1 MNETFRIGDLA
12 ERTGVKVVTIRYYE
26 QAGLLP
32 ECERTTANYRVYAQ
46 EHLERLRFVR
56 RCRDLGFS
64 LEQIKNM
71 LLLSAAESPTCVDVC
86 KVATDHLREVE
97 SKIADLRRLA
107 SELRR
112 LRSSCSGKRLS
123 RECRIIAALA
133 QNRSED

>member
-1 MNETFRIGDLA
+1 MNATFRIGDLA
-12 ERTGVKVVTIRYYE
+12 KRTGVKVVTIRYYE

-32 ECERTTANYRVYAQ
+32 VCERTNGNYRLYTQ
-46 EHLERLRFVR
+46 EHLARLHFVR

-64 LEQIKNM
+64 LKQIKDM
-71 LLLSAAESPTCVDVC
+71 LLLSTTESPTCAEVC
-86 KVATDHLREVE
+86 NVAAGHLKEVE

-112 LRSSCSGKRLS
+112 LRLSCNGKRSS

-133 QNRSED
+133 QS

>member
-1 MNETFRIGDLA
+1 MNATFRIGDLA
-12 ERTGVKVVTIRYYE
+12 KRTGVKVVTIRYYE

-32 ECERTTANYRVYAQ
+32 VCERTTGNYRVYAR
-46 EHLERLRFVR
+46 EHLERLHFVR

-71 LLLSAAESPTCVDVC
+71 LLLSAAGSPTCANVC
-86 KVATDHLREVE
+86 DVATGHLREVE
-97 SKIADLRRLA
+97 AKIADLRHLA

-112 LRSSCSGKRLS
+112 LRSSCNGKRSS

-133 QNRSED
+133 KT

>member
-1 MNETFRIGDLA
+1 MSATFRIGDLA
-12 ERTGVKVVTIRYYE
+12 KRTSVKVVTIRYYE

-32 ECERTTANYRVYAQ
+32 VCERTTGNYRVYTRG
-46 EHLERLRFVR
+46 HLERLQFVR

-71 LLLSAAESPTCVDVC
+71 LLLSTAESPTCADVC
-86 KVATDHLREVE
+86 NVAAGHLKEVE

-107 SELRR
+107 FELRR
-112 LRSSCSGKRLS
+112 LRSFCNGKHSS

-133 QNRSED
+133 QG

>member
-1 MNETFRIGDLA
+1 MDATFRIGDLA
-12 ERTGVKVVTIRYYE
+12 KRTGVKVVTIRYYE

-32 ECERTTANYRVYAQ
+32 VCERTTGNYRVYAQ
-46 EHLERLRFVR
+46 EHLERLNFVR

-64 LEQIKNM
+64 LEQIKDM
-71 LLLSAAESPTCVDVC
+71 LLLSAAESPTCADVC
-86 KVATDHLREVE
+86 DVAASHLKEVE

-112 LRSSCSGKRLS
+112 LRSSCNGKRSS

-133 QNRSED
+133 QS